1 MCSLQVLSWIEQEPA
16 GGLHGNGLCLFGI
29 LSLSPSLFFFLPFGW
44 AVMGFKGKYLIH
56 YWQNLPGWAHL
67 ILTTTSCMERLQV
80 FSVIVAGV
88 IFTRVRE

>member
-1 MCSLQVLSWIEQEPA
+1 LSRNLLEDCMA
-16 GGLHGNGLCLFGI
+16 MAFACLVF
-29 LSLSPSLFFFLPFGW
+29 SLSPSLLFFFPFGW

>member
-1 MCSLQVLSWIEQEPA
+1 LSRNLLEDCMA
-16 GGLHGNGLCLFGI
+16 MAFACLVFS
-29 LSLSPSLFFFLPFGW
+29 LSLLLCFFFFPFGW

-88 IFTRVRE
+88 IFTWVRE